1 MENLRRLELLLFVS
15 REPLSTPRAA
25 SLLGINASD
34 IQRLI
39 EELRSEYHEQK
50 KAITI
55 QSFGNFHQLSTN
67 DLYQDLVDA
76 FIGSSPY
83 RGLGPSTL
91 EVLSIIAYR
100 QPITRA
106 QIDEL
111 RGVSSDYSIR
121 VLLERDL
128 IRVSGVL
135 DALGNPKLYITT
147 PRFLRNFNLENLDEL
162 PSIGD

>member
-15 REPLSTPRAA
+15 REPLSTRKAA
-25 SLLGINASD
+25 SLLGLNPTATLS
-34 IQRLI
+34 LI
-39 EELRSEYHEQK
+39 EELRREYEEQN

-67 DLYQDLVDA
+67 DLYQDLVEA
-76 FIGSSPY
+76 FIGSSPS

-91 EVLSIIAYR
+91 EVLSIITYR
-100 QPITRA
+100 QPITRV

-128 IRVSGVL
+128 ISVDGVL

-147 PRFLRNFNLENLDEL
+147 PRFLRNFNLKNLDEL
-162 PSIGD
+162 PPIGD

>member
-15 REPLSTPRAA
+15 REPLSTRKAA
-25 SLLGINASD
+25 YLLGLSPSA
-34 IQRLI
+34 I
-39 EELRSEYHEQK
+39 ENLVGELTREYEEQK

-67 DLYQDLVDA
+67 DLYQDLVEA

-91 EVLSIIAYR
+91 EVLSIITYR

-111 RGVSSDYSIR
+111 RGVSSDYSLR

-128 IRVSGVL
+128 ISVDGVL
-135 DALGNPKLYITT
+135 DVLGNPKLYITT
-147 PRFLRNFNLENLDEL
+147 PRFLRNFNLKNLDEL
-162 PSIGD
+162 PPIGD